1 MSTFPSPAV
10 KMVFQPFVDAWHQV
24 KAMKP
29 SFLSRNPHFNFITV
43 HYFWIVGMAFLG
55 SILVFAPGKITYID
69 ALFFSAG
76 SCTQSG
82 LNPLDFNNLN
92 TFQQI
97 VLYLLPMMTNPIT
110 NNTFVVFLRLYWFE
124 KRFQHIAKEAK
135 RSRRSMSKTRSQMKG
150 ERDTAI
156 MEHGVNGRTIRV
168 IHETTRM
175 GTAGHPATE
184 EHTAENTNAN
194 ANAPRTPYA
203 PNLDDYAITF
213 DKSESESP
221 KHEAP
226 PLKTA
231 PTIKFADQV
240 KRSDGVDS
248 EYLRVPSTREP
259 ETHIEFLERQRRL
272 TGGALRIPG
281 PRDADRGVAPE
292 TIDEAQIMSG
302 GMVRSDS
309 DVEPLPRG
317 LNGPNVE
324 PESSQSPSTDSGTSD
339 RSSASENHPETV
351 DYGREEYASRSQHA
365 SESTRA
371 AAHSLGVL
379 RFRKPRLLSGDK
391 VHGEHEKTERSRSRA
406 MTLTRLKSHFTKDK
420 EQSDPMP
427 YISFQPTIGRN
438 SAFVDLSEAER
449 EELGGIEYRSLKTL
463 AIVLVS
469 YFWFGT
475 IFTTISL
482 VPWIVNNAR
491 YGPIVD
497 AAGMS
502 RTWWGFFTAMSS
514 FNDLG
519 FSLVPDSMV
528 SFQTAIWPL
537 FVMSFMIIFGNTGFP
552 VLLRFIIYCTSK
564 LVPKTSGIWEELRF
578 LLDHPRRC
586 FTLLFPATATWWLF
600 WVLVLLN
607 GIDLIF
613 FIILDFG
620 NPVVTDLPPNIRV
633 LDGWFQATST
643 RTAGF
648 AVVSIADLHPA
659 IQISYMVMMYISVF
673 PIAISV
679 RRTNVYEEQSLG
691 IWGGATDDIESKSA
705 EPSYVGSHIRRQL
718 SFDLWF
724 VTLGW
729 FIMAIAE
736 ASRIQDTNQPAFNL
750 FSYLFEIISAYG
762 TVGLSL
768 GYPGSNASFSAQFNV
783 VGKLVIIAMQIR
795 GRHRGLP
802 YELDRA
808 ILLPSESL
816 HQREMEDA
824 TARHRRSSFGTT
836 VGGGEELDTAT
847 TNASGRDEGPKGLRR
862 RTRQGSNFLSSM
874 LHPGPSMV
882 PRHRPSMTKRESSM
896 GGRAGSSSSS
906 GNGNGNGNDGG
917 GSGGDGGRDGASI
930 AEPVTRSNTH
940 VPQPTRREHGT
951 SRPIKKRMSI

>member
-1 MSTFPSPAV
+1 M
-10 KMVFQPFVDAWHQV
+10 MLQPFVDAWHQV
-24 KAMKP
+24 KGMKP
-29 SFLSRNPHFNFITV
+29 SFLSRKPHFNFITV
-43 HYFWIVGMAFLG
+43 HYFWIIGMAFLG
-55 SILVFAPGKITYID
+55 SILVVAPGKIKYID
-69 ALFFSAG
+69 ALFFSTG

-135 RSRRSMSKTRSQMKG
+135 RARRSMSKTRSQMKG
-150 ERDTAI
+150 ERDTAAV
-156 MEHGVNGRTIRV
+156 EHGVNGRTIRV
-168 IHETTRM
+168 IHDTTRM
-175 GTAGHPATE
+175 GTAGNPATADFGE
-184 EHTAENTNAN
+184 DTSENTNAN
-194 ANAPRTPYA
+194 ANAPSSSEA

-213 DKSESESP
+213 DKSESGSISLSP

-226 PLKTA
+226 PLKSA

-240 KRSDGVDS
+240 KRSDGVDT

-292 TIDEAQIMSG
+292 TIDESQIVP
-302 GMVRSDS
+302 GMRRSDS

-317 LNGPNVE
+317 LNGQAEE
-324 PESSQSPSTDSGTSD
+324 PESSQSPSTDSGSSD
-339 RSSASENHPETV
+339 RSTWARRALAVGCTELTHPTRAASVPDTCAA
-351 DYGREEYASRSQHA
+351 ASMYSEARPGPMSLTSCCIPPTAEHA

-371 AAHSLGVL
+371 AVHTLGAI
-379 RFRKPRLLSGDK
+379 RFRKPRLMSGDK
-391 VHGEHEKTERSRSRA
+391 NHGEHEKSEKSRSRA
-406 MTLTRLKSHFTKDK
+406 LSLTRLKSHFTKDK
-420 EQSDPMP
+420 EESDPMP
-427 YISFQPTIGRN
+427 YISFHPTIGRN
-438 SAFVDLSEAER
+438 SAFVDLSESQR

-552 VLLRFIIYCTSK
+552 VLLRFIIYVTSK

-607 GIDLIF
+607 GVDLVF

-620 NPVVTDLPPNIRV
+620 NPVVTNLAPNIRV
-633 LDGWFQATST
+633 LDGWFQATAT

-659 IQISYMVMMYISVF
+659 IQISYMIMMYISVF

-691 IWGGATDDIESKSA
+691 IWGGTGDDGDSKGG

-736 ASRIQDTNQPAFNL
+736 ASRIQDKDQPDFNL
-750 FSYLFEIISAYG
+750 FSCLFEIISAYG

-768 GYPGSNASFSAQFNV
+768 GYPGSNASFSGQFNV
-783 VGKLVIIAMQIR
+783 IGKLVIIAMQIR

-836 VGGGEELDTAT
+836 GGGGEDLDTTA
-847 TNASGRDEGPKGLRR
+847 TNASGRDEGPKGLRAR
-862 RTRQGSNFLSSM
+862 GRQGSNFLSSM
-874 LHPGPSMV
+874 LHPGP
-882 PRHRPSMTKRESSM
+882 
-896 GGRAGSSSSS
+896 
-906 GNGNGNGNDGG
+906 
-917 GSGGDGGRDGASI
+917 
-930 AEPVTRSNTH
+930 
-940 VPQPTRREHGT
+940 
-951 SRPIKKRMSI
+951 

>member
-1 MSTFPSPAV
+1 
-10 KMVFQPFVDAWHQV
+10 
-24 KAMKP
+24 
-29 SFLSRNPHFNFITV
+29 
-43 HYFWIVGMAFLG
+43 
-55 SILVFAPGKITYID
+55 
-69 ALFFSAG
+69 
-76 SCTQSG
+76 
-82 LNPLDFNNLN
+82 
-92 TFQQI
+92 
-97 VLYLLPMMTNPIT
+97 
-110 NNTFVVFLRLYWFE
+110 
-124 KRFQHIAKEAK
+124 
-135 RSRRSMSKTRSQMKG
+135 MKG
-150 ERDTAI
+150 DRDTAA

-168 IHETTRM
+168 MHDTTRM
-175 GTAGHPATE
+175 GTTGHPAT
-184 EHTAENTNAN
+184 TGDYAEDTGENSNAN
-194 ANAPRTPYA
+194 AIARDPDV

-213 DKSESESP
+213 DKSESESISLSP

-292 TIDEAQIMSG
+292 TIDEAHVMSG
-302 GMVRSDS
+302 IRRSDS

-317 LNGPNVE
+317 LNGPNEE

-339 RSSASENHPETV
+339 RSSATENRPVTA
-351 DYGREEYASRSQHA
+351 DFGAGEYSSRSEHA

-371 AAHSLGVL
+371 AVHSLGVL

-391 VHGEHEKTERSRSRA
+391 VHSEHEKTERTRSRA
-406 MTLTRLKSHFTKDK
+406 MSLTRLKSHFTTDK
-420 EQSDPMP
+420 EHSDPMP

-438 SAFVDLSEAER
+438 SAFVDLSESQR

-564 LVPKTSGIWEELRF
+564 LVPKSSGIWEELRF

-607 GIDLIF
+607 GVDLVF
-613 FIILDFG
+613 FIILDVS
-620 NPVVTDLPPNIRV
+620 PLPYLI
-633 LDGWFQATST
+633 LTSMEMLT
-643 RTAGF
+643 
-648 AVVSIADLHPA
+648 S
-659 IQISYMVMMYISVF
+659 
-673 PIAISV
+673 
-679 RRTNVYEEQSLG
+679 
-691 IWGGATDDIESKSA
+691 
-705 EPSYVGSHIRRQL
+705 
-718 SFDLWF
+718 
-724 VTLGW
+724 
-729 FIMAIAE
+729 
-736 ASRIQDTNQPAFNL
+736 
-750 FSYLFEIISAYG
+750 
-762 TVGLSL
+762 
-768 GYPGSNASFSAQFNV
+768 
-783 VGKLVIIAMQIR
+783 KLVWQ
-795 GRHRGLP
+795 
-802 YELDRA
+802 
-808 ILLPSESL
+808 
-816 HQREMEDA
+816 
-824 TARHRRSSFGTT
+824 SSR
-836 VGGGEELDTAT
+836 
-847 TNASGRDEGPKGLRR
+847 N
-862 RTRQGSNFLSSM
+862 
-874 LHPGPSMV
+874 
-882 PRHRPSMTKRESSM
+882 
-896 GGRAGSSSSS
+896 GSSSEHPSS
-906 GNGNGNGNDGG
+906 RRLV
-917 GSGGDGGRDGASI
+917 SSYI
-930 AEPVTRSNTH
+930 HTH
-940 VPQPTRREHGT
+940 CWVCRCVD
-951 SRPIKKRMSI
+951 S

>member
-1 MSTFPSPAV
+1 MIQLL
-10 KMVFQPFVDAWHQV
+10 QPFIDAWHQV
-24 KAMKP
+24 KDLKP
-29 SFLSRNPHFNFITV
+29 SFLSRKPHFNFITV
-43 HYFWIVGMAFLG
+43 HYFWIIGMSFLG
-55 SILVFAPGKITYID
+55 SILVVSTGGIRYID

-82 LNPLDFNNLN
+82 LNPIDFNNLN

-135 RSRRSMSKTRSQMKG
+135 RSRRSMSKSRSQMKG
-150 ERDTAI
+150 ERDSTAV
-156 MEHGVNGRTIRV
+156 ENGVNGRAIRV
-168 IHETTRM
+168 MHNTTRM
-175 GTAGHPATE
+175 GTAGHPATTGE
-184 EHTAENTNAN
+184 YAEGTGEGSNAI
-194 ANAPRTPYA
+194 ARSSDA

-213 DKSESESP
+213 DKSESESISLSP

-292 TIDEAQIMSG
+292 TIDEAQVMSG
-302 GMVRSDS
+302 IRRSDS

-317 LNGPNVE
+317 LNGPNKE

-339 RSSASENHPETV
+339 RSSATENRPETADFAPE
-351 DYGREEYASRSQHA
+351 DYTSITEHA
-365 SESTRA
+365 SEATRA
-371 AAHSLGVL
+371 AAHTLGVL
-379 RFRKPRLLSGDK
+379 RFRKPRLVTGDH
-391 VHGEHEKTERSRSRA
+391 VHGESDEKAERSRSRA
-406 MTLTRLKSHFTKDK
+406 MSLTRLKSHFTKDK
-420 EQSDPMP
+420 EESDPMP
-427 YISFQPTIGRN
+427 YISFHPTIGRN

-552 VLLRFIIYCTSK
+552 VLLRFIIYCFSK
-564 LVPKTSGIWEELRF
+564 LVPKNSGIWEELKF

-600 WVLVLLN
+600 WVLVVLN
-607 GIDLIF
+607 GVDLVF

-620 NPVVTDLPPNIRV
+620 NPVVTDLAPNIRV
-633 LDGWFQATST
+633 LDGWFQATAT

-659 IQISYMVMMYISVF
+659 IQISYMIMMYISVF

-691 IWGGATDDIESKSA
+691 IWGGNGDDTDSKSA

-729 FIMAIAE
+729 FIMAISE
-736 ASRIQDTNQPAFNL
+736 AHRIQNTNQPAFNL
-750 FSYLFEIISAYG
+750 FSCLFEIISAYG

-768 GYPGSNASFSAQFNV
+768 GYPGTNASFSGQFSV

-824 TARHRRSSFGTT
+824 AARHRRSSFGTT
-836 VGGGEELDTAT
+836 AGGEDLETAT
-847 TNASGRDEGPKGLRR
+847 TNASGRDEGTKGLRG

-874 LHPGPSMV
+874 LHPGPSMI
-882 PRHRPSMTKRESSM
+882 PRHHRPSMVKRESST
-896 GGRAGSSSSS
+896 GERAGSSSGFNGG
-906 GNGNGNGNDGG
+906 GNGGG
-917 GSGGDGGRDGASI
+917 GAGGAGGGGVGRDDAASI
-930 AEPVTRSNTH
+930 IEPVTRSSTH
-940 VPQPTRREHGT
+940 VPQPTRPEHGT
-951 SRPIKKRMSI
+951 SRPIKKRMSV

>member
-1 MSTFPSPAV
+1 MASA
-10 KMVFQPFVDAWHQV
+10 KMAMLQPLIQVWHQV
-24 KAMKP
+24 KGMKP
-29 SFLSRNPHFNFITV
+29 SFISRKPHFNFITV
-43 HYFWIVGMAFLG
+43 HYFWIIGLVLLG
-55 SILVFAPGKITYID
+55 SILVVSTGKIRYVD
-69 ALFFSAG
+69 ALFFASG

-82 LNPLDFNNLN
+82 LNTVDFNDLN

-97 VLYLLPMMTNPIT
+97 VLYILPMMTNPIT

-135 RSRRSMSKTRSQMKG
+135 RARRSMTKSRSQMKG
-150 ERDTAI
+150 ERDMGA

-168 IHETTRM
+168 LHNTTRM
-175 GTAGHPATE
+175 GTAGHPAMTGD
-184 EHTAENTNAN
+184 HAEGGGVNASAN
-194 ANAPRTPYA
+194 ANARNTSDA

-213 DKSESESP
+213 DKSESESISLSP

-248 EYLRVPSTREP
+248 EYLRVPTTREP

-292 TIDEAQIMSG
+292 AIDETQVTPGIF
-302 GMVRSDS
+302 RSDS
-309 DVEPLPRG
+309 DVEPLPRE
-317 LNGPNVE
+317 LNGPNNE

-339 RSSASENHPETV
+339 RSSNTENRPETA
-351 DYGREEYASRSQHA
+351 DFGPDEYSSRTEEVAD
-365 SESTRA
+365 STRA
-371 AAHSLGVL
+371 AMRSLGVL
-379 RFRKPRLLSGDK
+379 RFRKPRIFKGEK
-391 VHGEHEKTERSRSRA
+391 VHGEHENEKLERSRSRA
-406 MTLTRLKSHFTKDK
+406 LSLTRLKSHFTKDK
-420 EQSDPMP
+420 ENLDPMP

-449 EELGGIEYRSLKTL
+449 EELGGIEYRSLKIL
-463 AIVLVS
+463 AIVLVC
-469 YFWFGT
+469 YYWFWIT
-475 IFTTISL
+475 FTTISL

-497 AAGMS
+497 AAGVS
-502 RTWWGFFTAMSS
+502 RTWWGFFTAMSA

-519 FSLVPDSMV
+519 FALTPDSMV

-537 FVMSFMIIFGNTGFP
+537 FLMSFMILFGNTGFP
-552 VLLRFIIYCTSK
+552 VLLRFIIYCASK
-564 LVPKTSGIWEELRF
+564 LVPKASGIWEELRF

-600 WVLVLLN
+600 WILVLLN
-607 GIDLIF
+607 GVDLLF

-620 NPVVTDLPPNIRV
+620 NPVVTDIPADARV
-633 LDGWFQATST
+633 LAGFFQATAT

-648 AVVSIADLHPA
+648 SVVSIPGLHPA
-659 IQISYMVMMYISVF
+659 VQISYMIMMYISVF

-691 IWGGATDDIESKSA
+691 IWGGNADDTGSNA

-729 FIMAIAE
+729 FIIAIAE
-736 ASRIQDTNQPAFNL
+736 SGRIMDKSQPEFNL
-750 FSYLFEIISAYG
+750 FSCLFEIISAYG
-762 TVGLSL
+762 TVGLSM
-768 GYPGSNASFSAQFNV
+768 GYPDTDASFSAQFNT
-783 VGKLVIIAMQIR
+783 VGKLIIIAMQIR

-816 HQREMEDA
+816 HQREMQDA
-824 TARHRRSSFGTT
+824 LARHRRSSF
-836 VGGGEELDTAT
+836 GGGEELDTAT
-847 TNASGRDEGPKGLRR
+847 TNASGRDEGPKGLRPR
-862 RTRQGSNFLSSM
+862 RGTNILSSM
-874 LHPGPSMV
+874 LHPGPIMV
-882 PRHRPSMTKRESSM
+882 PRHRPPMARRESSM
-896 GGRAGSSSSS
+896 GETPGSSS
-906 GNGNGNGNDGG
+906 GG
-917 GSGGDGGRDGASI
+917 GGDDRGGGGEDGASI
-930 AEPVTRSNTH
+930 EPVTRSRTH

-951 SRPIKKRMSI
+951 LRPLKKRMSV

>member
-1 MSTFPSPAV
+1 M
-10 KMVFQPFVDAWHQV
+10 MLQPFVDAWHQV
-24 KAMKP
+24 KSMKP
-29 SFLSRNPHFNFITV
+29 SFMSRKPHFNFITV
-43 HYFWIVGMAFLG
+43 HYFWIIGMAFLG
-55 SILVFAPGKITYID
+55 SILVVAGGKIRYID
-69 ALFFSAG
+69 ALFFSTG

-82 LNPLDFNNLN
+82 LNPLNFNDLN

-135 RSRRSMSKTRSQMKG
+135 RARRSMSKTRSQMKG
-150 ERDTAI
+150 ERDTAAV
-156 MEHGVNGRTIRV
+156 ENGVNGRTIRV
-168 IHETTRM
+168 IHNTTRM
-175 GTAGHPATE
+175 GTHGDPVARGGVGE
-184 EHTAENTNAN
+184 ETIENTNAN
-194 ANAPRTPYA
+194 ATAGTASEA

-213 DKSESESP
+213 DKSESESLSLSP

-226 PLKTA
+226 PLKSA

-240 KRSDGVDS
+240 KRSDGVDT
-248 EYLRVPSTREP
+248 EYLRVPGAREP

-292 TIDEAQIMSG
+292 TIDESQIVP
-302 GMVRSDS
+302 GMRRSDS
-309 DVEPLPRG
+309 DVEPLPHG
-317 LNGPNVE
+317 LNSPHEE
-324 PESSQSPSTDSGTSD
+324 PGSSQSPSTNSGTSS
-339 RSSASENHPETV
+339 SSASENRPETA
-351 DYGREEYASRSQHA
+351 DYGEEDYDSRAEHA

-371 AAHSLGVL
+371 AVHSLGVL
-379 RFRKPRLLSGDK
+379 RFRKPRLMSGDK
-391 VHGEHEKTERSRSRA
+391 IHGENEKMERSRSRA
-406 MTLTRLKSHFTKDK
+406 MSLTRLKSHFTKDK
-420 EQSDPMP
+420 EESDPMP

-497 AAGMS
+497 ATGMS

-519 FSLVPDSMV
+519 FSIVPDSMV

-552 VLLRFIIYCTSK
+552 VLLRFIIYCSSK

-620 NPVVTDLPPNIRV
+620 NPVVTDLAPNIRV
-633 LDGWFQATST
+633 LDGWFQATAT

-648 AVVSIADLHPA
+648 SVVPIVELHPA
-659 IQISYMVMMYISVF
+659 IQISYMIMMYISVF

-691 IWGGATDDIESKSA
+691 IWGGTGDDADSKGG

-736 ASRIQDTNQPAFNL
+736 ASRIQDNKQPDFNL
-750 FSYLFEIISAYG
+750 FSCLFEIISAYG

-768 GYPGSNASFSAQFNV
+768 GFPGSDASFSAQFSV
-783 VGKLVIIAMQIR
+783 IGKLVIIAMQVR

-824 TARHRRSSFGTT
+824 TARHRRSSFNTT
-836 VGGGEELDTAT
+836 GGGEELETAT
-847 TNASGRDEGPKGLRR
+847 TNASGRDEGPRGLRAR
-862 RTRQGSNFLSSM
+862 GRQGSNFLSSM

-882 PRHRPSMTKRESSM
+882 PRHRPSMTKRESST
-896 GGRAGSSSSS
+896 GERVGSSY
-906 GNGNGNGNDGG
+906 GGTNG
-917 GSGGDGGRDGASI
+917 GGDGGAGGSRAERGGDAASM

-940 VPQPTRREHGT
+940 VPQPSRPEHGT
-951 SRPIKKRMSI
+951 IRPIKKRMSV

>member
-1 MSTFPSPAV
+1 
-10 KMVFQPFVDAWHQV
+10 
-24 KAMKP
+24 
-29 SFLSRNPHFNFITV
+29 
-43 HYFWIVGMAFLG
+43 MALLG
-55 SILVFAPGKITYID
+55 SILVVAPGKIRYID
-69 ALFFSAG
+69 ALFFATG

-82 LNPLDFNNLN
+82 LNPLDVNNLN

-124 KRFQHIAKEAK
+124 KRFQHVAREAK
-135 RSRRSMSKTRSQMKG
+135 RARRSMSKTRSQMKG
-150 ERDTAI
+150 ERDTAVV
-156 MEHGVNGRTIRV
+156 ENGVNGRTIRV
-168 IHETTRM
+168 IHNTTRM
-175 GTAGHPATE
+175 GTAGNPATTGDYAE
-184 EHTAENTNAN
+184 ETGENTYAN
-194 ANAPRTPYA
+194 ANALDTSDA

-213 DKSESESP
+213 DKSDSESISLSP

-226 PLKTA
+226 QLKTA

-292 TIDEAQIMSG
+292 TIDEAHIVP
-302 GMVRSDS
+302 GMRRSDS
-309 DVEPLPRG
+309 DVEPLPGG
-317 LNGPNVE
+317 LNGPNDV
-324 PESSQSPSTDSGTSD
+324 PESPQSPTTDSGTSD
-339 RSSASENHPETV
+339 RSSANENRPEIA
-351 DYGREEYASRSQHA
+351 DFGREEYTSRTEHA

-371 AAHSLGVL
+371 AVHSLGVL
-379 RFRKPRLLSGDK
+379 RFRKPRLISGDK
-391 VHGEHEKTERSRSRA
+391 VHGEHEKSEKPRSRA
-406 MTLTRLKSHFTKDK
+406 LSLTRLKSHFTKDK
-420 EQSDPMP
+420 EESDPMP
-427 YISFQPTIGRN
+427 YISFHPTIGRN
-438 SAFVDLSEAER
+438 SAFVDLSESER

-613 FIILDFG
+613 FIILDVS
-620 NPVVTDLPPNIRV
+620 PLLYLV
-633 LDGWFQATST
+633 LTGMKILTF
-643 RTAGF
+643 
-648 AVVSIADLHPA
+648 
-659 IQISYMVMMYISVF
+659 
-673 PIAISV
+673 
-679 RRTNVYEEQSLG
+679 
-691 IWGGATDDIESKSA
+691 
-705 EPSYVGSHIRRQL
+705 
-718 SFDLWF
+718 
-724 VTLGW
+724 
-729 FIMAIAE
+729 
-736 ASRIQDTNQPAFNL
+736 
-750 FSYLFEIISAYG
+750 
-762 TVGLSL
+762 
-768 GYPGSNASFSAQFNV
+768 
-783 VGKLVIIAMQIR
+783 KLVR
-795 GRHRGLP
+795 
-802 YELDRA
+802 
-808 ILLPSESL
+808 
-816 HQREMEDA
+816 
-824 TARHRRSSFGTT
+824 
-836 VGGGEELDTAT
+836 
-847 TNASGRDEGPKGLRR
+847 
-862 RTRQGSNFLSSM
+862 
-874 LHPGPSMV
+874 
-882 PRHRPSMTKRESSM
+882 
-896 GGRAGSSSSS
+896 
-906 GNGNGNGNDGG
+906 
-917 GSGGDGGRDGASI
+917 
-930 AEPVTRSNTH
+930 
-940 VPQPTRREHGT
+940 
-951 SRPIKKRMSI
+951 

>member
-1 MSTFPSPAV
+1 
-10 KMVFQPFVDAWHQV
+10 MVFQPFVNVWHQV

-29 SFLSRNPHFNFITV
+29 SFLSRKPHFNFITV

-55 SILVFAPGKITYID
+55 SFLVIAGGKIDYID
-69 ALFFSAG
+69 ALFFSTG

-82 LNPLDFNNLN
+82 LNPIDFNNLN

-135 RSRRSMSKTRSQMKG
+135 RARRSMSKTRSQMKG
-150 ERDTAI
+150 ERDTAGI
-156 MEHGVNGRTIRV
+156 EHGVNGRTIRV
-168 IHETTRM
+168 IHDTTRM

-184 EHTAENTNAN
+184 EDTAENTNAN
-194 ANAPRTPYA
+194 ASRAPDA

-213 DKSESESP
+213 DKSESDSISLSP

-292 TIDEAQIMSG
+292 TIDEAHIMSG

-309 DVEPLPRG
+309 DVEPLPQG
-317 LNGPNVE
+317 LNGPNAE
-324 PESSQSPSTDSGTSD
+324 PESSQSPTTDSGTSD
-339 RSSASENHPETV
+339 RSSASENRPETA
-351 DYGREEYASRSQHA
+351 DYGPREYTSITEHA

-406 MTLTRLKSHFTKDK
+406 MSLTRLKSHFTKDK

-586 FTLLFPATATWWLF
+586 FTLLFPSTATWWLF

-633 LDGWFQATST
+633 LDGWFQATAT

-659 IQISYMVMMYISVF
+659 IQISYMIMMYISVF

-691 IWGGATDDIESKSA
+691 IWGGGTDDAESKSA

-736 ASRIQDTNQPAFNL
+736 AHRIQDPLQPAFNL
-750 FSYLFEIISAYG
+750 FSCLFEIISAYG

-768 GYPGSNASFSAQFNV
+768 GYPGTNASFSGQFNV
-783 VGKLVIIAMQIR
+783 VGKLVIIAMQVR

-847 TNASGRDEGPKGLRR
+847 TNASGRDEDPKGFRGR
-862 RTRQGSNFLSSM
+862 ARQGSNFLSSM

-882 PRHRPSMTKRESSM
+882 PRHHRPPMTKRESST
-896 GGRAGSSSSS
+896 GGWRAGS
-906 GNGNGNGNDGG
+906 GNGNGGG
-917 GSGGDGGRDGASI
+917 GGGGGDGGGDGASI
-930 AEPVTRSNTH
+930 VEPVTRSNTH
-940 VPQPTRREHGT
+940 VPQPTRREHG
-951 SRPIKKRMSI
+951 SARPIKKRMSI

>member
-1 MSTFPSPAV
+1 ML
-10 KMVFQPFVDAWHQV
+10 KPFVDVWHHV

-29 SFLSRNPHFNFITV
+29 SFLSRKPHFNFITV
-43 HYFWIVGMAFLG
+43 HCKSPHRWCASVASNTNPTADFWIIGLALLG
-55 SILVFAPGKITYID
+55 SILVFTTGQLKYID
-69 ALFFSAG
+69 ALFFASG

-82 LNPLDFNNLN
+82 LNTVNFNDLN

-135 RSRRSMSKTRSQMKG
+135 RARRSMSKSRSQMKG
-150 ERDTAI
+150 ERDTTAV
-156 MEHGVNGRTIRV
+156 ENGVNGRAIRV
-168 IHETTRM
+168 IHNTTRM
-175 GTAGHPATE
+175 GTAGHPATTGDYAE
-184 EHTAENTNAN
+184 GAGENTNVTEN
-194 ANAPRTPYA
+194 ANARSSDA

-213 DKSESESP
+213 DKSESGSISLSP

-226 PLKTA
+226 QLKTA

-292 TIDEAQIMSG
+292 TIDETQSMSG
-302 GMVRSDS
+302 IRRSDS

-317 LNGPNVE
+317 LNGPNEE
-324 PESSQSPSTDSGTSD
+324 PESPKSPSTDSGTSD
-339 RSSASENHPETV
+339 RSSATDNRPE
-351 DYGREEYASRSQHA
+351 ASDSVPGGYESITERA
-365 SESTRA
+365 SDSTRA
-371 AAHSLGVL
+371 AAHTLGVL
-379 RFRKPRLLSGDK
+379 KFRKPRMLSGDH
-391 VHGEHEKTERSRSRA
+391 VHGEHDEKAEQTRSRA
-406 MTLTRLKSHFTKDK
+406 LSLTRLKSHFTKDK
-420 EQSDPMP
+420 EESDPMP

-497 AAGMS
+497 AAGQS

-519 FSLVPDSMV
+519 FSLTPDSMV

-552 VLLRFIIYCTSK
+552 VLLRFIIYCSSK
-564 LVPKTSGIWEELRF
+564 LVPKNSGIWEELRF

-607 GIDLIF
+607 GVDLVF
-613 FIILDFG
+613 FIILDVSCLLCLV
-620 NPVVTDLPPNIRV
+620 PMSMKILT
-633 LDGWFQATST
+633 FQ
-643 RTAGF
+643 
-648 AVVSIADLHPA
+648 
-659 IQISYMVMMYISVF
+659 
-673 PIAISV
+673 
-679 RRTNVYEEQSLG
+679 
-691 IWGGATDDIESKSA
+691 
-705 EPSYVGSHIRRQL
+705 
-718 SFDLWF
+718 
-724 VTLGW
+724 
-729 FIMAIAE
+729 
-736 ASRIQDTNQPAFNL
+736 
-750 FSYLFEIISAYG
+750 
-762 TVGLSL
+762 
-768 GYPGSNASFSAQFNV
+768 
-783 VGKLVIIAMQIR
+783 LV
-795 GRHRGLP
+795 
-802 YELDRA
+802 
-808 ILLPSESL
+808 
-816 HQREMEDA
+816 
-824 TARHRRSSFGTT
+824 
-836 VGGGEELDTAT
+836 
-847 TNASGRDEGPKGLRR
+847 
-862 RTRQGSNFLSSM
+862 
-874 LHPGPSMV
+874 
-882 PRHRPSMTKRESSM
+882 RESSRN
-896 GGRAGSSSSS
+896 GPSSECSSSRRLVPSYSHTHSWVCGCTNRRPTSCSS
-906 GNGNGNGNDGG
+906 NLVHDHDVHFRIPYRHF
-917 GSGGDGGRDGASI
+917 GS
-930 AEPVTRSNTH
+930 TN
-940 VPQPTRREHGT
+940 
-951 SRPIKKRMSI
+951 KRL